1 MSAAE
6 VEFQELM
13 RDKSHRT
20 RHPEDDSDNPST
32 FRNHSDDEDAHKSRR
47 STVAEPRASV
57 SLARNTIP
65 STRYG
70 ANTGPKGVISDA
82 QDWRDSRRKERS
94 SVTLQRYGGGRQ
106 RSEEPTLT
114 QKVDEEDEDDD
125 LEEDE
130 ADEGFMEK
138 WRKSRLQ
145 ELTNGGQRTSTLH
158 QNSQRRAMYG
168 DMKAVDGEGYLD
180 AVERSAPDT
189 VVVVYIYDEYVSL
202 MSTAGYGYVC

>member
-1 MSAAE
+1 
-6 VEFQELM
+6 
-13 RDKSHRT
+13 
-20 RHPEDDSDNPST
+20 
-32 FRNHSDDEDAHKSRR
+32 
-47 STVAEPRASV
+47 
-57 SLARNTIP
+57 
-65 STRYG
+65 
-70 ANTGPKGVISDA
+70 
-82 QDWRDSRRKERS
+82 
-94 SVTLQRYGGGRQ
+94 
-106 RSEEPTLT
+106 
-114 QKVDEEDEDDD
+114 VDEKDEDDD

-202 MSTAGYGYVC
+202 KRTAGYGNALTERYSRMLASCSRTVSALSHASTRRLVS